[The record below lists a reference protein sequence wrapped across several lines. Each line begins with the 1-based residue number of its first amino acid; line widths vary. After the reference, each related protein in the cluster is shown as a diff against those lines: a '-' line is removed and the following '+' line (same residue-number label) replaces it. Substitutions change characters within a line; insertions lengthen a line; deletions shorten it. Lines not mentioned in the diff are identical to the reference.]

1 MNEMIG
7 PQTPAAELI
16 DQMKYRERGEDFR
29 EAINRVAFGL
39 RDSDQHYKELREILL
54 HLRFV
59 PAGRIK
65 NAIGATRQTTPY
77 NCFVSGTIIDSYTDG
92 LGCIMD
98 RAKEAAA
105 TMRMGGGIGYDF
117 STLRPRGAEIGRLGS
132 HSSGPVSFMRIF
144 NEICLATASSGHR
157 RGAQMG
163 VLRVDHPD
171 VEEFVRAKQNT
182 DQLTGFNIS
191 LAVTDEFMEAAQTG
205 REFKLRFAGR
215 DIRTI
220 DAAALMEKIMRSTWD
235 WAEPGIIFIDQV
247 NRMNNLWY
255 CEDIAS
261 TNPCGEQP
269 LPPFGACLLGSFNLT
284 KYLRSTIMDQIR
296 FGDVS
301 PNIAA
306 YNFDFD
312 QLIADIPVIVRAMDN
327 VIERARYPLVEQKVE
342 ATSKRRMGLGI
353 MGLANTG
360 EAQGFP
366 YGSDQFLIFENNVLQ
381 VIRNETYRASAMLAK
396 EKGPFTYFDQEKY
409 LKGKFIQSLPQDII
423 ELISKHGIRNSHLTS
438 IAPTGTISMSADNVS
453 SGIEPVF
460 TYSMKRPV
468 NTPDGVQI
476 FEIEDY
482 GAKFLNTKGKLTR
495 DVSVKEHIAVLITAQ
510 KFVDSAVSKT
520 INMTGSMPWEDFKSI
535 YTSAHAGGAKGCT
548 TFNQDGKRMALL
560 SESGES
566 ALACKL
572 DTETGQRDCS

>member
-1 MNEMIG
+1 MQIIG

-65 NAIGATRQTTPY
+65 NAIGAIRQTTPY
-77 NCFVSGTIIDSYTDG
+77 NCFVSGTISDSYTDG
-92 LGCIMD
+92 IGCIMD

-191 LAVTDEFMEAAQTG
+191 LAVTDDFMEAAAANKD
-205 REFKLRFAGR
+205 FKLRFAGR
-215 DIRTI
+215 DVRTI

-247 NRMNNLWY
+247 NRQNNLWY
-255 CEDIAS
+255 CENIAS

-269 LPPFGACLLGSFNLT
+269 LPPFGACLLGSFNLS
-284 KYLRSTIMDQIR
+284 KYLQPTADTY
-296 FGDVS
+296 D
-301 PNIAA
+301 
-306 YNFDFD
+306 FDFD

-342 ATSKRRMGLGI
+342 ATSKRRMGLGV
-353 MGLANTG
+353 MGLANAG

-366 YGSDQFLIFENNVLQ
+366 YGSQSFLIFEHNVLQ

-396 EKGPFTYFDQEKY
+396 EKGSFTYFDQEKY
-409 LKGKFIQSLPQDII
+409 LKGKFVQSLPSDII
-423 ELISKHGIRNSHLTS
+423 ELISKNGIRNSHLTS

-460 TYSMKRPV
+460 TYSIKRPV

-482 GAKFLNTKGKLTR
+482 GSKFLSTRGKLTR
-495 DVSVKEHIAVLITAQ
+495 DVTAEEHIAVLITAQ
-510 KFVDSAVSKT
+510 KYVDSAVSKT
-520 INMTGSMPWEDFKSI
+520 INMTGKMPWEDFKSI
-535 YTSAHAGGAKGCT
+535 YTKAHDGGAKGCT
-548 TFNQDGKRMALL
+548 TFNQDGKRMGLL